1 MRRLETDEQL
11 AETIREAS
19 ELEQTDG
26 DIDARARLADLKA
39 AIADYDRRH
48 GDEMTRAKPA
58 GDS

>member
-48 GDEMTRAKPA
+48 GAGMTRAKPA